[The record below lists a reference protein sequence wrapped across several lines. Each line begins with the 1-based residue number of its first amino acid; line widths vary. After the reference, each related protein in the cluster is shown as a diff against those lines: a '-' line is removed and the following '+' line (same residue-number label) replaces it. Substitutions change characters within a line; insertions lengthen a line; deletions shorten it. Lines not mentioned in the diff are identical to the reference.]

1 VNSKQRWVER
11 IQQEYE
17 EEKPRDV
24 YALKHRTYFSDKY
37 NYYYHVIVT
46 VYSKNTIIDLYKTKQ
61 KRILQAP
68 IWIKVLAS
76 LLDTNEDEPIY
87 DSVSISNSYLVP
99 EAVKAIITDYE
110 MPLYNRWM
118 AEEQERAGHLKINY
132 EEELRKKRKHVS
144 NPSMNP
150 EQEVEAA
157 PMTYEINDY
166 FDTGEEKTEEQIF
179 YDNLKETAQTK
190 GVSEESLKQLKQN
203 RDKILKFEQRKAQ

>member
-1 VNSKQRWVER
+1 MNSKQRWVER

-24 YALKHRTYFSDKY
+24 YALKHHTYFSDKY
-37 NYYYHVIVT
+37 NYYYHVIVS

-61 KRILQAP
+61 KRTLQAP

-87 DSVSISNSYLVP
+87 DSVSISNSDLVP

-132 EEELRKKRKHVS
+132 EEELRKKRQRART
-144 NPSMNP
+144 PSMNP
-150 EQEVEAA
+150 EQEVEAV
-157 PMTYEINDY
+157 PHTYEISDY
-166 FDTGEEKTEEQIF
+166 FDIGEQKTEEQLF
-179 YDNLKETAQTK
+179 YDQLEETAKKK
-190 GVSEESLKQLKQN
+190 GMSVESLKSLKQN